1 MRDTWTPLAMA
12 AGIVCVLIATILD
25 RTSPAVLIKPA
36 PLILVFGGTFFAGT
50 AGLFRRDLHGLGAIL
65 RRALT
70 SRVDDLEI
78 AVEQMAFLAATA
90 KQNGIMALDQA
101 TATIADPFLR
111 RGVELAVDG
120 VSSEELV
127 AVLED
132 DLESTAARHRA
143 GAKVFADMGGY
154 APTLGIIGT
163 VMGLVHVLGNLA
175 APGSLGPAI
184 GSAFTA
190 TLWGVLSAN
199 LIWIPLVNKLR
210 RLSDLEI
217 VVKRMEIEGLLAIQ
231 VGASSRMVRRRMES
245 FLAPALRNEPA
256 SGAAA

>member
-1 MRDTWTPLAMA
+1 MKDSWTPLAVA

-25 RTSPAVLIKPA
+25 HTSPAVLIRPA

-65 RRALT
+65 RRALA
-70 SRVDDLEI
+70 SEPYDLEI
-78 AVEQMAFLAATA
+78 AIEEMASLAAAA
-90 KQNGIMALDQA
+90 KRSGIMVLDQRA
-101 TATIADPFLR
+101 ASIEDPFLR

-120 VSSEELV
+120 VNSEEFV

-132 DLESTAARHRA
+132 DLESSAARHRA

-163 VMGLVHVLGNLA
+163 VMGLVHVLGNLS

-199 LIWIPLVNKLR
+199 LVWIPLANKLR

-231 VGASSRMVRRRMES
+231 AGASSRMVRTRMES
-245 FLAPALRNEPA
+245 FLRPSLRDEPA